1 MRAVAMLAVGILV
14 GALGAV
20 TAVGAMRKD
29 IPIQKASMTLMR
41 HHFGA
46 LKSMPEGKQCDAAA
60 MRRHLLGMAA
70 LGGEF
75 HAFLPTGG
83 DDAAFEKYAAGF
95 AATLDEVLA
104 APPADCAALAAAN
117 QKIGGACKAC
127 HDDFRH

>member
-20 TAVGAMRKD
+20 TAVGAMKKD
-29 IPIQKASMTLMR
+29 IPLPKASMTMMK

-46 LKSMPEGKQCDAAA
+46 LRGMPDAKQCDAAQA
-60 MRRHLLGMAA
+60 RRHLAGLQA
-70 LGGEF
+70 LGTEF

-83 DDAAFEKYAAGF
+83 DDAAFEKHAAGF
-95 AATLDEVLA
+95 AQAVDDAVA
-104 APPADCAALAAAN
+104 AAPADCTALAAVN

-127 HDDFRH
+127 HDDFRN